1 MNDAKREAVYHG
13 RKRAFLKGDWVY
25 VTQLPAFDHRL
36 GQIDDIRDSLFPYLV
51 RLDNGDQYGAFDWL
65 ALTPVENQI
74 PNPDRETTG
83 EHIFHKLGD
92 DLYQDWDGSK
102 NPAFPL
108 TAGQAAD
115 WASRDPEGYFAAV
128 RADAEARMRPKV
140 DHWTPTVGQLG
151 LALGIIMTIIL
162 IFVFVVIFY
171 RW

>member
-1 MNDAKREAVYHG
+1 MNDSKREATYHG
-13 RKRAFLKGDWVY
+13 RERAFLKGDWVY

-51 RLDNGDQYGAFDWL
+51 RFDNGDQYGAFDWL
-65 ALTPVENQI
+65 ALTPVENQV

-92 DLYQDWDGSK
+92 DLYQDWDDRES
-102 NPAFPL
+102 L
-108 TAGQAAD
+108 
-115 WASRDPEGYFAAV
+115 
-128 RADAEARMRPKV
+128 PKA

-151 LALGIIMTIIL
+151 LSLGIIAMIIL